1 MGGNGGTQTN
11 AHVWWTWDL
20 GDNPS
25 VKLKRMTNEWTWRTG
40 STTYFRV
47 YGSNSLPNG
56 GSNMTSSFVET
67 GLTQL
72 LNDTSLSA
80 TEDNT
85 LSNTDYYR
93 YYVLRLQSTGNP
105 YDFGFDRCKWYGDY
119 Y

>member
-1 MGGNGGTQTN
+1 
-11 AHVWWTWDL
+11 
-20 GDNPS
+20 
-25 VKLKRMTNEWTWRTG
+25 
-40 STTYFRV
+40 
-47 YGSNSLPNG
+47 
-56 GSNMTSSFVET
+56 MTSSFVTT
-67 GLTQL
+67 GLTL
-72 LNDTSLSA
+72 LLQDGTLSA